1 MLGLYGCGGGGST
14 QDVKNPNRTL
24 MLTSASTSTFPNG
37 SFPKAM
43 VVAKNELWVTNQYSK
58 LVVAS
63 ADLDTMPDTDGD
75 QHPDLC
81 EFLKNSDPDDAGST
95 PPPLGADPTPAGNCG
110 DIAFSRVTVL
120 DAGTLAVLGQ
130 VDVPREANY
139 IASDG
144 ENIYVTHAREGWLTK
159 IDRAARKIL
168 TTKRIDTSGLGPLNE
183 IVYDTTRDSL
193 YTLVSTIDTGK
204 PKSLSQF
211 ISISNVSAVGKNG
224 TFTTTKLEI
233 PPAQNLTR
241 RVPALALNETEGKVY
256 VAAFDQ
262 KRIYQIDVTLPT
274 PDFAKEV
281 SSIKGSRADIKD
293 VVGDDAKIT
302 LDTDMIPLSAATALK
317 FKDKTFNFDPTFK
330 NTDTAGTSTLQAHV
344 AVLLDTNGDGTDD
357 RTYHGVLDLEKGE
370 LTFYDFVTTSSGK
383 TTVEDADKIRE
394 PVQYKGERILAK
406 DYTIEGTLIVTFN
419 KDLEAPAGL
428 QLFQHGG
435 DNYLGVLYSEVDKLS
450 LVKIAPGTSLST
462 ASRFGVLTA
471 TGDFPQDM
479 GVFDGYPSAN
489 GARVYV
495 TNRND
500 NTLVSYD
507 VDFTQ
512 TASSTLAIQELQRDA
527 FGDRPWELLTAGGDA
542 RRFFMTLHG
551 ANTVALFENV
561 R

>member
-95 PPPLGADPTPAGNCG
+95 PPPLGAAPTPAGNCG

-262 KRIYQIDVTLPT
+262 KRIYQIDVPLPT
-274 PDFAKEV
+274 P
-281 SSIKGSRADIKD
+281 
-293 VVGDDAKIT
+293 
-302 LDTDMIPLSAATALK
+302 P
-317 FKDKTFNFDPTFK
+317 
-330 NTDTAGTSTLQAHV
+330 
-344 AVLLDTNGDGTDD
+344 D
-357 RTYHGVLDLEKGE
+357 RSH
-370 LTFYDFVTTSSGK
+370 F
-383 TTVEDADKIRE
+383 
-394 PVQYKGERILAK
+394 P
-406 DYTIEGTLIVTFN
+406 
-419 KDLEAPAGL
+419 P
-428 QLFQHGG
+428 
-435 DNYLGVLYSEVDKLS
+435 
-450 LVKIAPGTSLST
+450 KIARGLP
-462 ASRFGVLTA
+462 
-471 TGDFPQDM
+471 P
-479 GVFDGYPSAN
+479 
-489 GARVYV
+489 ARAAG
-495 TNRND
+495 
-500 NTLVSYD
+500 
-507 VDFTQ
+507 Q
-512 TASSTLAIQELQRDA
+512 ASSSQSTEADTSA
-527 FGDRPWELLTAGGDA
+527 PSWPDR
-542 RRFFMTLHG
+542 
-551 ANTVALFENV
+551 
-561 R
+561 